1 MIHDISEH
9 PPPPRSRD
17 WSFYL
22 VLLATVVPL
31 WSAIPLAWLYTVYSF
46 YDHRWLSYGFTRHA
60 FLVVSSCEAIFSL
73 YHYHLARCVSG
84 PSPYGPGDPDE
95 IQVAYIRLLKAGL
108 AGLPED
114 GGDIETLLIKRP
126 GSPAETITQ
135 LERHDPRAIDFRHC
149 LRTWF
154 CKVPWSS
161 IKLLDIHK
169 WLFWAMYN
177 SDLPPRERL
186 PAIQRKAIDEAVEL
200 LQKRS
205 GCKFEDG
212 SDSAITPMRLTIDKI
227 NILWRPLTFYLI
239 VNSVNWTLRTIYK
252 RSWDFSHGHSNGLEY
267 LLRTP
272 ANWDPKS
279 SPRPVVFVHGLG
291 LGLLQY
297 HDFFAQLVEKIPDR
311 PILIP
316 LQPQISQSFFHSD
329 FLLPPSRHQMADR
342 LASLLQT
349 LGWVTLDANVNE
361 KFEDEK
367 GRTSSNMYVPQFQ
380 RGVTLISHSNGSY
393 AHAWVLK
400 GYSDIVARSC
410 FVDPV
415 TFCSWEGDVCYNFF
429 YRPCMTGM
437 ELLMRYFVGT
447 EIGVVNLLQRH
458 FCWTS
463 NSLWFEEIPNAT
475 DSHKTMF
482 LLGGK
487 DDIIHSERVKR
498 YLTSHGAGNNLWY
511 DPEGRHGQ
519 ALMRGGSGL
528 KEVFRWLSEDE
539 TEQRDDGWDTS

>member
-1 MIHDISEH
+1 MSYDLSEL
-9 PPPPRSRD
+9 PPLPRARS
-17 WSFYL
+17 WSFYI
-22 VLLATVVPL
+22 VLLAAVVPL
-31 WSAIPLAWLYTVYSF
+31 WSAIPLAWLYTLYSI
-46 YDHRWLSYGFTRHA
+46 YDSKWLAYGPSRH
-60 FLVVSSCEAIFSL
+60 LLLLTIFSL
-73 YHYHLARCVSG
+73 YHYHLARRVSG

-95 IQVAYIRLLKAGL
+95 IQVAYTRLLKAGL
-108 AGLPED
+108 ANLPED

-161 IKLLDIHK
+161 IKLLDIQK

-177 SDLPPRERL
+177 SDLPSRDSIS
-186 PAIQRKAIDEAVEL
+186 ATQRIAIDEAVAL
-200 LQKRS
+200 LQKRAGS
-205 GCKFEDG
+205 KFEEG
-212 SDSAITPMRLTIDKI
+212 FNSTITPMRLTIDKI
-227 NILWRPLTFYLI
+227 NILWRPLTFYVI
-239 VNSVNWTLRTIYK
+239 VTFVNSVIRALYT
-252 RSWDFSHGHSNGLEY
+252 RSWGFTHGHSNGLEY

-272 ANWDPKS
+272 ENWDQKS
-279 SPRPVVFVHGLG
+279 SPRPVVFIHGLG

-297 HDFFAQLVEKIPDR
+297 HDFFAQLVELFPDR

-316 LQPQISQSFFHSD
+316 IQPQISQSFFHSD

-342 LASLLQT
+342 LANLLQN
-349 LGWVTLDANVNE
+349 LDWVDLDDNIEEKYQGYNE
-361 KFEDEK
+361 
-367 GRTSSNMYVPQFQ
+367 RASSPLRIPKAK

-400 GYSDIVARSC
+400 GHPDIVARSC

-463 NSLWFEEIPNAT
+463 NSLWFEEIPNPT
-475 DSHKTMF
+475 DLHKTLF

-487 DDIIHSERVKR
+487 DDIVHSERVKK
-498 YLTSHGAGNNLWY
+498 YLTSHGAGDNLWY

-519 ALMRGGSGL
+519 ALMRGSAGL
-528 KEVFRWLSEDE
+528 KELFRWLSEDE
-539 TEQRDDGWDTS
+539 NEQPDDESDTN